1 MYFIVILNDGNL
13 DVSKKNVNRIEN
25 LHPQNYPHLGA
36 TCHTFKYHIF
46 STIMHTK
53 PHYLVADKLLEN
65 VSNEYVY
72 ISKIGNTKTNGLQI
86 FHE

>member
-1 MYFIVILNDGNL
+1 MCQ
-13 DVSKKNVNRIEN
+13 KKNVNRIEN

-53 PHYLVADKLLEN
+53 PHYLVADKLWEN